1 MNKAIVKLYFRLV
14 KSGKRTLDSIEDEE
28 IRKAVEEMIEAEKA
42 AEEAE
47 DNEENESDTE
57 ENDVED

>member
-14 KSGKRTLDSIEDEE
+14 KSGKRTLESIEDEE

-47 DNEENESDTE
+47 DNEEN
-57 ENDVED
+57 DVED